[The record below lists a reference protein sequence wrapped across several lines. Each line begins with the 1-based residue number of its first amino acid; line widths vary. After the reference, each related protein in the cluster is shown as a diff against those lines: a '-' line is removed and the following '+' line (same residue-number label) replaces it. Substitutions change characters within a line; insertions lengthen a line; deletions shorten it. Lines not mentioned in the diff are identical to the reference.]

1 MKNNK
6 TTQVADADQ
15 DADMDNDLHEL
26 FLDELSDLYSAEKQL
41 TKALPKLIKAAQA
54 QELKDAIA
62 AHLTETEGHVTRLEQ
77 VFDP

>member
-1 MKNNK
+1 MNQPSEESSNEK
-6 TTQVADADQ
+6 
-15 DADMDNDLHEL
+15 MDNDLHEL